1 VRWDRD
7 GACVG
12 PKAANLHIRPGD
24 TKLCP
29 DFIEW
34 LRDTVADGDF
44 SEEQARLC
52 LEAAED
58 WVTNGTLA
66 RRSQ

>member
-7 GACVG
+7 GAYVE
-12 PKAANLHIRPGD
+12 PKAVNLRIRPAD
-24 TKLCP
+24 TELCP
-29 DFIEW
+29 DFTEW

-44 SEEQARLC
+44 LKEQARLC

-58 WVTNGTLA
+58 WVTNGILA